1 MAGREPQGWSRRA
14 EDERRTNG
22 PVLFLSSTGEV
33 LTQPRVTGFL
43 APKDFLV
50 EMRKVK

>member
-1 MAGREPQGWSRRA
+1 MAYVQGAVSITRFGI
-14 EDERRTNG
+14 EGLPT
-22 PVLFLSSTGEV
+22 VISLSSTGEV

-50 EMRKVK
+50 ERRKVK